1 MKKRGVFNILFKE
14 ASLGSLIQSGDLT
27 VYKGYSLQSHP
38 RYKDMEEAGITMS
51 SDFQDGGKLVFDEE
65 KFKKAMETHPEKIEK
80 MMTGY
85 HGSKGLA
92 KIVEEA
98 VTPYA
103 TRFSSKNGGSYGELI
118 KQAGSNR
125 MSYTN
130 LSSVMYQKMKEN
142 SEKIEKIKAL
152 LKTEEDRYIKQF
164 SQLEQLISKMNA
176 QASYLSGLNN

>member
-1 MKKRGVFNILFKE
+1 MTKMM
-14 ASLGSLIQSGDLT
+14 GDLEKAGLSYT
-27 VYKGYSLQSHP
+27 
-38 RYKDMEEAGITMS
+38 DMEEAGITMS

-85 HGSKGLA
+85 HGSKGLV
-92 KIVEEA
+92 KIVEET

-130 LSSVMYQKMKEN
+130 LSSVMHEKLKEN
-142 SEKIEKIKAL
+142 AEKIEKIKAL
-152 LKTEEDRYIKQF
+152 LSTEQDRYIKQF

>member
-1 MKKRGVFNILFKE
+1 
-14 ASLGSLIQSGDLT
+14 
-27 VYKGYSLQSHP
+27 
-38 RYKDMEEAGITMS
+38 
-51 SDFQDGGKLVFDEE
+51 
-65 KFKKAMETHPEKIEK
+65 
-80 MMTGY
+80 MTGY

-130 LSSVMYQKMKEN
+130 LSSVMHEKLKEN
-142 SEKIEKIKAL
+142 AEKIEKIKAL
-152 LKTEEDRYIKQF
+152 LSTEQDRYIKQF

>member
-1 MKKRGVFNILFKE
+1 M
-14 ASLGSLIQSGDLT
+14 
-27 VYKGYSLQSHP
+27 
-38 RYKDMEEAGITMS
+38 
-51 SDFQDGGKLVFDEE
+51 
-65 KFKKAMETHPEKIEK
+65 
-80 MMTGY
+80 
-85 HGSKGLA
+85 
-92 KIVEEA
+92 
-98 VTPYA
+98 TPYA
-103 TRFSSKNGGSYGELI
+103 TRFSGKNGGSYGELI

-152 LKTEEDRYIKQF
+152 LSTEENRYIKQF